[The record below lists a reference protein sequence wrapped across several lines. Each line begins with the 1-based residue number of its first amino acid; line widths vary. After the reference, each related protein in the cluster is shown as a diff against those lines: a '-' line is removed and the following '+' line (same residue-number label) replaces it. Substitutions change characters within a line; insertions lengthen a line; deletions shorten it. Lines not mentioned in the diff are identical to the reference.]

1 VVALW
6 RMRSS
11 KAFQS
16 APRTT
21 ILRPIDAEI
30 DMRRHGPA
38 PSKISRG
45 FSRLLRWMLPEGDII
60 APPKRSIARELEEEF
75 PTNDR

>member
-16 APRTT
+16 TPRKI
-21 ILRPIDAEI
+21 ILRPIDSEI
-30 DMRRHGPA
+30 DMRRHRPA

-45 FSRLLRWMLPEGDII
+45 FSRLLRWMLPEGDTI

-75 PTNDR
+75 PTNDH